1 MIITTSKILESKDI
15 DERLK
20 DESFV
25 SSICDDKFQNK
36 RGTTYL
42 VKSGKYKLEF
52 YFSKDSNFIFFMV
65 EQYNKHTVENEY
77 LSFLDDIAIF
87 SDKDF
92 VRKHLHENVELEHG
106 CVTSD
111 NIEYYYTD
119 GMLDSLYVLKS

>member
-42 VKSGKYKLEF
+42 VKSGEYKLEF
-52 YFSKDSNFIFFMV
+52 YFSKDSDFIFFMV

-92 VRKHLHENVELEHG
+92 VRKHLHENEEEG

-111 NIEYYYTD
+111 NIEFYFAD
-119 GMLDSLYVLKS
+119 GVLDSLYILKS

>member
-42 VKSGKYKLEF
+42 VKSGEYKLEF

-65 EQYNKHTVENEY
+65 EQYNKHIVENEY
-77 LSFLDDIAIF
+77 LTFLDDMAIF

-92 VRKHLHENVELEHG
+92 LRKHLNENEELEHG

-111 NIEYYYTD
+111 NIEYSFTD
-119 GMLDSLYVLKS
+119 GVVDSLYVLKS

>member
-36 RGTTYL
+36 RGTTYR
-42 VKSGKYKLEF
+42 VKSGEYKLEF
-52 YFSKDSNFIFFMV
+52 YFSKYSDFIFFAV
-65 EQYNKHTVENEY
+65 EPYNKHTVENEY

-92 VRKHLHENVELEHG
+92 VRKHFHELENEEHG

-111 NIEYYYTD
+111 NIEYYFTD
-119 GMLDSLYVLKS
+119 GVLDGLFVLKS